1 MEFNNYWP
9 VYKNLEEETIELT
22 KYIQFTDDQLS
33 VYSMHIADL
42 LVRCAMEIEAL
53 SKELYWKNGGTKV
66 YDDTGAER
74 QLYFDTDCLEYL
86 NNIWHLSEKQVLVS
100 SARFNFQEAENR
112 ILKPMHKAHKRS
124 GAKWNKAYQAVK
136 HDRKNCLKDG
146 NIKNLLSAMA
156 ALYVLNIYYIDETFD
171 YGTISNLNKM
181 FDNRLGSDL
190 FAASITDATINVGI
204 GMGLTD
210 SAISD
215 ETKEKIKSSICI
227 IKYTATSWKTI
238 NETLD
243 KDNERLMNAVTKSK
257 SFNDYIAQDPDKI
270 SEIKSEHIFSLVSR
284 FLGQDYI
291 SQHNSL
297 YNFGMAFNNAQREVV
312 INKNQIIYG

>member
-53 SKELYWKNGGTKV
+53 SKELYWLNGGTKV

-74 QLYFDTDCLEYL
+74 QLFFDTDCLEYL

-100 SARFNFQEAENR
+100 SARFNFQETENR

-156 ALYVLNIYYIDETFD
+156 ALYVLNIYYIDEVFD
-171 YGTISNLNKM
+171 YGTINNINKM
-181 FDNRLGSDL
+181 FDNRLGSEL
-190 FAASITDATINVGI
+190 FAASIADATINVSI

-215 ETKEKIKSSICI
+215 ETKEKIRSSICI
-227 IKYTATSWKTI
+227 IKYTASSWKII

-243 KDNERLMNAVTKSK
+243 KDNERLKNALMKSK
-257 SFNDYIAQDPDKI
+257 NFIDYIAQNPDKI
-270 SEIKSEHIFSLVSR
+270 SDMKSENLMSVVSR
-284 FLGQDYI
+284 FLGPDYI

-297 YNFGMAFNNAQREVV
+297 NNFGIEFNNAQREVV

>member
-9 VYKNLEEETIELT
+9 VYKNLEEETLELT

-53 SKELYWKNGGTKV
+53 SKELYWANGGLKV
-66 YDDTGAER
+66 YDNMGVER
-74 QLYFDTDCLEYL
+74 QLYFDTDCLEHL
-86 NNIWHLSEKQVLVS
+86 NKIWHLSERQVLVS
-100 SARFNFQEAENR
+100 SARFNFEKDENR
-112 ILKPMHKAHKRS
+112 ILRPMHKAHKRG

-156 ALYVLNIYYIDETFD
+156 ALYMLNIYYIDEIFD
-171 YGTISNLNKM
+171 YGTISNINRM

-190 FAASITDATINVGI
+190 FAASITDATVNVGI

-227 IKYTATSWKTI
+227 IKYTANAWKTI
-238 NETLD
+238 NDTLD
-243 KDNERLMNAVTKSK
+243 KDNERLIKALMESK
-257 SFNDYIAQDPDKI
+257 SLSDYLTQHPDRI
-270 SEIKSEHIFSLVSR
+270 SEIKSGNIFSLVSR
-284 FLGQDYI
+284 FLGQDYMR
-291 SQHNSL
+291 QHNSL
-297 YNFGMAFNNAQREVV
+297 YNFGMAFNNAQREVI